1 MYRPNGHSAWTSV
14 PYTRTGSPYNANI
27 TTTEIKTGQY
37 CFAIADEDVSVNSLE
52 NVRLNVYPNPATG
65 TFTLRTDPTK
75 ADKAVIFDSL
85 GHKVKT
91 LKVSEEVQQ
100 INTDNL
106 PSGNYVI
113 VLYQKGKS
121 VARTMFVKA
130 M

>member
-1 MYRPNGHSAWTSV
+1 
-14 PYTRTGSPYNANI
+14 
-27 TTTEIKTGQY
+27 
-37 CFAIADEDVSVNSLE
+37 
-52 NVRLNVYPNPATG
+52 VRLNVYPNPAAG
-65 TFTLRTDPTK
+65 TLTLRTDPSK

-91 LKVSEEVQQ
+91 LKVNEEVQQ

-106 PSGNYVI
+106 PAGNYVV

-121 VARTMFVKA
+121 VARTMFVKT